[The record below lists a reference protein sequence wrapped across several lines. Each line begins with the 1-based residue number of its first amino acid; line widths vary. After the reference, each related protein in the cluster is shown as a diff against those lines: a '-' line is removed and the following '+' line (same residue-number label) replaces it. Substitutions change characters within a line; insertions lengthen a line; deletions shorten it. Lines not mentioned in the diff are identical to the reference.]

1 MKRIILFLI
10 LITQFAFAQVNT
22 TTTTVGKLKM
32 NVPDP
37 GAKKDSVVVWD
48 GTTKLLKFRPASQ
61 ITGTTNLDQ
70 LVSPTG
76 ISIFSSTGTD
86 IVLPLATSTNSGL
99 FAPAEKT
106 KLAGIASGATANDTD
121 ANLKNRA
128 NHTGTQAIATVTG
141 LQTALD
147 GKENLSSKGISNGY
161 AGLDASGKVPLT
173 QINDALIG
181 SVNYQGTYNAA
192 TNTPALPTIST
203 SNKGFYYVVSAAGT
217 QAGLTLSPGD
227 WIISNGTAWGKI
239 DNNNAV
245 TAVNG
250 ATGNVTLS
258 TSNIAEG
265 TNLYYTDARV
275 NANASV
281 AASAASRHNA
291 LTLGA
296 ANGLSLST
304 QALSLGLASTS
315 TTGALS
321 STDWNTFN
329 NKANANGSNASGT
342 WSIDIT
348 GKATELRNNSIATGD
363 ANTVFK
369 AGAYSLFNTA
379 NVPFTGDGG
388 MFSIPSWASTNAS
401 DRYNLQ
407 IVGQLNTDKFW
418 MRSTAGNG
426 SGVFREL
433 WHNGNFNPNNYLLL
447 SGGTLSGQVLVNGS
461 GSFGKQDYSFQSIQR
476 VLTLRGDGVSGAYP
490 LSSYRLYT
498 SPGQLNPAQKLS
510 IRAEAGGVESSD
522 IFSLLG
528 DGSLLISGSI
538 TAPAFFQSS
547 DRRLKTILKRDG
559 DVAYFKWK
567 DKRDTKTHIGYIAQ
581 EVRKNYPHQVQQDE
595 KGLLSVNYIE
605 VLVAKVQKLEK
616 RIQELEQKK

>member
-1 MKRIILFLI
+1 MKRILL
-10 LITQFAFAQVNT
+10 LLLLTVSVYGQNPSRFA
-22 TTTTVGKLKM
+22 KI
-32 NVPDP
+32 
-37 GAKKDSVVVWD
+37 
-48 GTTKLLKFRPASQ
+48 Q
-61 ITGTTNLDQ
+61 ITGN
-70 LVSPTG
+70 S
-76 ISIFSSTGTD
+76 
-86 IVLPLATSTNSGL
+86 NSGT
-99 FAPAEKT
+99 AT
-106 KLAGIASGATANDTD
+106 KVNVQETNGEVN
-121 ANLKNRA
+121 
-128 NHTGTQAIATVTG
+128 TQAINSGFNKNIGLTSGDIVGANTLLNQYTTAPVDWSATAFNSGQVVFYAGKQWIATSNTVAGDIPATSSKWVDVTFEG
-141 LQTALD
+141 LYNKPVSGGVWGGITGTLSAQTDLQTALD

-203 SNKGFYYVVSAAGT
+203 SNKGFYFVVSAAGT
-217 QAGLTLSPGD
+217 QAGLALNPGD

-250 ATGNVTLS
+250 FAGNVTLS

-265 TNLYYTDARV
+265 SNLYYTDARV

-281 AASAASRHNA
+281 DASAASRHNA
-291 LTLGA
+291 LTLGT

-321 STDWNTFN
+321 STDWNVFN
-329 NKANANGSNASGT
+329 NKPSSTGVGASGT
-342 WSIDIT
+342 WGINIT
-348 GKATELRNNSIATGD
+348 GVAANATNWGGRNADLNAVDNDVVNLLQRSHDGITRLTDAIGVRTWLGLGSNAYTSTD
-363 ANTVFK
+363 YFKYENFQTNANTMSENRS
-369 AGAYSLFNTA
+369 G
-379 NVPFTGDGG
+379 FT
-388 MFSIPSWASTNAS
+388 
-401 DRYNLQ
+401 Y
-407 IVGQLNTDKFW
+407 QLNAPYNGPIAYFGAIGYGLQLNAAYNQNGNE
-418 MRSTAGNG
+418 MAFRSRNG
-426 SGVFREL
+426 ETNSFNPWRKL
-433 WHNGNFNPNNYLLL
+433 WHDGNFNPNNYLPLT
-447 SGGTLSGQVLVNGS
+447 GGTLSG
-461 GSFGKQDYSFQSIQR
+461 
-476 VLTLRGDGVSGAYP
+476 
-490 LSSYRLYT
+490 
-498 SPGQLNPAQKLS
+498 
-510 IRAEAGGVESSD
+510 
-522 IFSLLG
+522 SL
-528 DGSLLISGSI
+528 

-581 EVRKNYPHQVQQDE
+581 EVRKNYPHQVQKNE

-605 VLVAKVQKLEK
+605 VLVAKVQNLEK